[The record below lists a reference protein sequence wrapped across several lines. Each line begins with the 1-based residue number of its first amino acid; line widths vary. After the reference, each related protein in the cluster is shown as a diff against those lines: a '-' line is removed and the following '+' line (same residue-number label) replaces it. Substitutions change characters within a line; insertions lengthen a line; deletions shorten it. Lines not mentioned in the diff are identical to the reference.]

1 MRAVAV
7 LMGLGVVVVIIVVV
21 VAAMISASTRAERGF
36 SCDVSRKP

>member
-7 LMGLGVVVVIIVVV
+7 LMGLGVVVVIIVV

>member
-1 MRAVAV
+1 VRAVAV
-7 LMGLGVVVVIIVVV
+7 LMGLGVVVVIIVV